1 MKKALKIIS
10 YVIPL
15 LVVFT
20 LGFIGIRYFDE
31 IRTLISVKMVEGTN
45 LYTMEYFSDYHF
57 EDFLETGANDNLA
70 YYDYVNSLM
79 NGKINIG
86 LTGGYSNNACSA
98 FTVRDKDS
106 NRYLARNCDNTPN
119 PVMLV
124 VTSPD
129 GAYKSISSVN
139 LTCLGYN
146 SENKP
151 KDYDL
156 KLFAAPYFPNDG
168 MNEKGIAITMLQVNF
183 ARKQKE
189 NDKTTLNAY
198 SVIRLVLDYAASIDE
213 AVSLIQEHNIY
224 FDTSMMVHF
233 LISDS
238 NGNSALLEFVN
249 GEMYVIEN
257 TKSYQIA
264 SNFNNTEEE
273 FDEYGYVYTEQY
285 NDWLV
290 NTTTSA
296 YDSEYSCYVRYDL
309 MLDVLYNSSG
319 ILNPDDSFQ
328 LLEDVASPTELQ
340 YSVIYNLNTLEATII
355 TDNDWDK
362 RTTVHL
368 LH

>member
-15 LVVFT
+15 LVVFA
-20 LGFIGIRYFDE
+20 LGFIGIRYFNE

-57 EDFLETGANDNLA
+57 EDFLKTGANNNNE
-70 YYDYVNSLM
+70 YYDYVNNIM
-79 NGKINIG
+79 DNKIDIG
-86 LTGGYSNNACSA
+86 VAGNADNTCSA
-98 FTVRDKDS
+98 FTVRDKDN

-129 GAYKSISSVN
+129 NAYKSISAVN
-139 LTCLGYN
+139 MNCLGYTG
-146 SENKP
+146 ERTP
-151 KDYDL
+151 TAYDL

-168 MNEKGIAITMLQVNF
+168 MNEKGIAISMLQVNF

-189 NDKTTLNAY
+189 DNKTTLNAY

-213 AVSLIQEHNIY
+213 AVSLIQEYNIY

-233 LISDS
+233 IISDS

-249 GEMYVIEN
+249 GEMYVIKNE
-257 TKSYQIA
+257 KSYQIA
-264 SNFNNTEEE
+264 SNFNNTEEK
-273 FDEYGYVYTEQY
+273 FDEDGYVYTEQY
-285 NDWLV
+285 GNWLT
-290 NTTTSA
+290 NTSTSA
-296 YDSEYSCYVRYDL
+296 FDSEYSCYVRYDL
-309 MLDVLYNSSG
+309 MLDVLYNNSG
-319 ILNPDDSFQ
+319 ILSVDDSFR
-328 LLEDVASPTELQ
+328 LLENVASPSNLQ
-340 YSVIYNLNTLEATII
+340 YSVLYNLSTLEATII

-362 RTTVHL
+362 RTTVQL